1 MPLGLRFE
9 FEDGPVA
16 HAEMHETHAPTSC
29 RVLWEALSV
38 PVTMLATH
46 AMYAGPEIM
55 MNLAEEARTFSP
67 TDIPAENQQVVPSAG
82 DVIWYYQAPNLMAGL
97 TDEVWEVGLFYGS
110 GGRIFGASRMDPM
123 QHHCLGAGR
132 LGLVCRGV
140 CGNSPERRPQG
151 DPQQDWVTAKAAVH
165 LVIVKTNLETKGHSL
180 TSRKRWASAVTPILA
195 LGAAFGVA
203 GRGARR

>member
-82 DVIWYYQAPNLMAGL
+82 DVIWYYQTPNLMAGL

-110 GGRIFGASRMDPM
+110 GGRIFGPLGWTPCNIIASVRDGLASFAEA
-123 QHHCLGAGR
+123 CAGIR
-132 LGLVCRGV
+132 L
-140 CGNSPERRPQG
+140 S
-151 DPQQDWVTAKAAVH
+151 
-165 LVIVKTNLETKGHSL
+165 
-180 TSRKRWASAVTPILA
+180 
-195 LGAAFGVA
+195 
-203 GRGARR
+203 GARKVTLSRTG